1 MFLIRDW
8 SFPYEY
14 PYGFNGGNDFLDKR
28 LQVPG
33 HQWTYQNWWCRSLAT
48 IFDLSLKVKENQH
61 EELQTVREH
70 IHSCFTKISC
80 FLLPH
85 PGLKVATNP
94 SFEGQL
100 KGHFFLNIFFC
111 IIRAAFWCMRVMS
124 DVAPEFRDQL
134 QVLIPK
140 LLHPDHLAEK
150 EINGNKVT
158 CRGLLEFFKVTFLV
172 ADFFPWYTQ
181 THCF

>member
-28 LQVPG
+28 LQVPA
-33 HQWTYQNWWCRSLAT
+33 HQRTYQNWWCRSLAT

-100 KGHFFLNIFFC
+100 QGNFLFIFLTQKYNNPSC
-111 IIRAAFWCMRVMS
+111 VLMYVRHVRRGPRVQRPAAGS
-124 DVAPEFRDQL
+124 DS
-134 QVLIPK
+134 
-140 LLHPDHLAEK
+140 
-150 EINGNKVT
+150 
-158 CRGLLEFFKVTFLV
+158 
-172 ADFFPWYTQ
+172 
-181 THCF
+181 

>member
-33 HQWTYQNWWCRSLAT
+33 HQPSYQNWWCRSLSK
-48 IFDLSLKVKENQH
+48 IFNLSLKVKENQH

-100 KGHFFLNIFFC
+100 KGNFFFYPNMYNLSWVLMYVYHV
-111 IIRAAFWCMRVMS
+111 RRGPRVQRPAAGS
-124 DVAPEFRDQL
+124 DS
-134 QVLIPK
+134 
-140 LLHPDHLAEK
+140 
-150 EINGNKVT
+150 
-158 CRGLLEFFKVTFLV
+158 
-172 ADFFPWYTQ
+172 
-181 THCF
+181 